1 MLEITAIY
9 MTFSGKILKMS
20 GQFHFMIG
28 KDYRTSQP
36 AYLEI
41 FSAPCFRPINN
52 NPFQFVKCPTC
63 RLTKYA
69 NKPLSEMIS

>member
-1 MLEITAIY
+1 MLEIRAIY
-9 MTFSGKILKMS
+9 MTFSDKNLKMC

-41 FSAPCFRPINN
+41 FSASCFRPVNN
-52 NPFQFVKCPTC
+52 NPLQFVKFPTC

-69 NKPLSEMIS
+69 NKPLSEMLS